1 MPSCIVRL
9 LGDISECYRMGTYEV
24 LVCVEKEKI
33 QAAAMLPTS
42 KQLVIENRKQ
52 FLAEAGILK
61 KLSHPNILQFY
72 GVITALLLTIIVG
85 LCQSKKIS
93 FLIIVHHK
101 SEIAFFYKKKK
112 LEKTRKARYSA
123 EAAAVLKYLTEKGYV
138 HKEVKAENCLI
149 DRNMKLKLANF
160 CCAGSDPQFIH
171 KELLESISAGWLA
184 PQTMLKHD
192 FSKETDVWAFGILM
206 EIYEDGDMPYRDLSN
221 LGIRSF
227 VIRSQRHLKLS
238 KEEPSGRPTFQE
250 LESTLGGIGKDA
262 H

>member
-1 MPSCIVRL
+1 
-9 LGDISECYRMGTYEV
+9 
-24 LVCVEKEKI
+24 
-33 QAAAMLPTS
+33 
-42 KQLVIENRKQ
+42 
-52 FLAEAGILK
+52 
-61 KLSHPNILQFY
+61 
-72 GVITALLLTIIVG
+72 
-85 LCQSKKIS
+85 
-93 FLIIVHHK
+93 
-101 SEIAFFYKKKK
+101 
-112 LEKTRKARYSA
+112 KARYSA

-192 FSKETDVWAFGILM
+192 FSKETDVWAFGILASFSINDAKNNNTSDSVIFKEVTYDSTGILFSVDFYCFLSTKFEM